1 MEGKNQKNIF
11 KEGKRYYAYCFGCN
25 DSCFVNTC
33 RSKYK
38 FSVKQ

>member
-1 MEGKNQKNIF
+1 MTKKTR
-11 KEGKRYYAYCFGCN
+11 KRNYTYCFGCN

-38 FSVKQ
+38 FSAKQ

>member
-11 KEGKRYYAYCFGCN
+11 KEGKRYYADCFSCY
-25 DSCFVNTC
+25 DSSFVNTC

-38 FSVKQ
+38 FSAKQ